1 MRTLISFRSLL
12 AIPIVAAAVVALVL
26 VAPILVV
33 GEASDNEARAQARSQ
48 MFAAGAGVAT
58 EGVRAIDRYFGLV
71 RRELLAIAAGDVRQ
85 AVASRDPDALISATD
100 RASVSVG
107 GTVASPTATRIAIT
121 DGTGSLLMQEDPR
134 DCRPGGTLYQRG
146 VTCFEIAAQLAQQIR
161 GRTDPRAVAMLSGPN
176 VGSRSQLS
184 DPYLSTA
191 RDVSRT
197 AVTIGTLITRDDS
210 SLAPIGMLLADVPIA
225 DAIYAQIA
233 GLMDRAEDVYVID
246 RTGRYVLG
254 GRERGVAPLTDLTSS
269 AVVATALR
277 SQPRDSSLP
286 GAPNVYL
293 APTGDLGRAPTG
305 SATLKR
311 EDAADPFTGA
321 TRPIVTSVLPRLSAV
336 GMTSCDCSGDRI
348 DPADKFGWLILV
360 VPDQTPVRSLEET
373 LTQLRLARI
382 GLGAVLVLGTFLLAS
397 GLRAVSRQRGA
408 LATANAALTQA
419 TQEVE
424 AASRH
429 KSEFLANMS
438 HELRTPLNAVIGFAD
453 VLSQRMFGDLNER
466 QTGYV
471 GDIASSGRHLLDL
484 VNDILDLSK
493 VEAGRLEL
501 ETSEFSP
508 GETVRDALA
517 FVRERAGRHGIT
529 LDADVPTGLGT
540 VVADER
546 KVRQVILNLLSNAV
560 KFTPDGGAIHASAS
574 AADGDLRV
582 SVRDSGIG
590 IAPEDQAA
598 VFEEFTQ
605 VGRPSDR
612 SREGTGLG
620 LTLAKRF
627 VELHGGRIWLE
638 SEIGR
643 GTTFT
648 FTIPN
653 GHATMTPAAA

>member
-1 MRTLISFRSLL
+1 MSSLRTLL
-12 AIPIVAAAVVALVL
+12 ATPIVAAAVVALVL

-48 MFAAGAGVAT
+48 MFAAGTSVAV

-71 RRELLAIAAGDVRQ
+71 RRELLAIAAGDVRR
-85 AVASRDPDALISATD
+85 AVASRDPDMLISATD

-121 DGTGSLLMQEDPR
+121 DGTGSLLMEEDPR
-134 DCRPGGTLYQRG
+134 DCHPVRGT
-146 VTCFEIAAQLAQQIR
+146 TCFEMAAQLAQQVR
-161 GRTDPRAVAMLSGPN
+161 GRTDPRAIAMLSGPN

-191 RDVSRT
+191 GGTPRT
-197 AVTIGTLITRDDS
+197 ALTIGTLITRDDS
-210 SLAPIGMLLADVPIA
+210 SLAPIGMLLVDIPIA
-225 DAIYAQIA
+225 DAIRADVA
-233 GLMDRAEDVYVID
+233 NLMDRAEDVYVID
-246 RTGRYVLG
+246 RTGRYLLG
-254 GRERGVAPLTDLTSS
+254 GRERGVEPLTDLTTSN
-269 AVVATALR
+269 VVASALR
-277 SQPRDSSLP
+277 SQPRDSSVP
-286 GAPNVYL
+286 GAPNVSP
-293 APTGDLGRAPTG
+293 ARAPTG
-305 SATLKR
+305 GTTLR
-311 EDAADPFTGA
+311 EDAADPLTGA

-348 DPADKFGWLILV
+348 DPADNFGWLILV
-360 VPDQTPVRSLEET
+360 VPDQTPVRSLEAT

-382 GLGAVLVLGTFLLAS
+382 GLGAALVLGAFLLAS

-408 LATANAALTQA
+408 LTTANSALAISNAALTQA
-419 TQEVE
+419 TREVE

-453 VLSQRMFGDLNER
+453 VLDQRMFGDLNAK
-466 QTGYV
+466 QTDYV
-471 GDIASSGRHLLDL
+471 GDIATSGRHLLDL

-501 ETSEFSP
+501 EPSEFEP
-508 GETVRDALA
+508 ADTIEGALGLI
-517 FVRERAGRHGIT
+517 RERAARHGIAVS
-529 LDADVPTGLGT
+529 ADLPPGLGT

-546 KVRQVILNLLSNAV
+546 KIRQVLLNLLSNAV
-560 KFTPDGGAIHASAS
+560 KFTPDGGSIRVTASAS
-574 AADGDLRV
+574 GGDVRV

-590 IAPEDQAA
+590 IAAEDQAA
-598 VFEEFTQ
+598 VFEEFRQ

-638 SEIGR
+638 SEMGK
-643 GTTFT
+643 GSTFM
-648 FTIPN
+648 FTIPD
-653 GHATMTPAAA
+653 GHATPAPAAA